1 MAAAN
6 PIRNKQLI
14 YDIAGYLKKQNE
26 RDYILFMLGIY
37 SGLRI
42 GDILKLK
49 VSDVRGQD
57 HFIVTEQKTGNV
69 RKIIINPELQQE
81 ITTYIEDKDDQDYL
95 MRSREKHNSP
105 ISRQRV
111 NQILSAIGDK
121 YKVRLSAHSLRKTFG
136 YHFYVQYGERHALP
150 MLMKIYG
157 HSRETHTLIY
167 IGVEQEYI
175 DRTLRNFRF

>member
-14 YDIAGYLKKQNE
+14 YEIAGYLKKQNE

-42 GDILKLK
+42 SDILKLK
-49 VSDVRGQD
+49 VSDVRECD
-57 HFIVTEQKTGNV
+57 YFIVTEQKTGNI

-81 ITTYIEDKDDQDYL
+81 IEKYIKGMEDEDCL
-95 MRSREKHNSP
+95 IRSREKYNRP

-111 NQILSAIGDK
+111 NQILEEVGDK

-150 MLMKIYG
+150 VLMKIYG
-157 HSRETHTLIY
+157 HSREMHTLLY
-167 IGVEQEYI
+167 IGVEQEYMDKI
-175 DRTLRNFRF
+175 LKKFRF

>member
-6 PIRNKQLI
+6 PIRDKQLI
-14 YDIAGYLKKQNE
+14 YDIAGYLKQKSE

-42 GDILKLK
+42 SDILKLK
-49 VSDVRGQD
+49 VSDVRGRD
-57 HFIVTEQKTGNV
+57 HFIVTEQKTGNI
-69 RKIIINPELQQE
+69 RKIVINPELQQE
-81 ITTYIEDKDDQDYL
+81 IANYIQEKEDEDYL
-95 MRSREKHNSP
+95 MRSRENYNRP

-111 NQILSAIGDK
+111 NQILNGVGDK

-136 YHFYVQYGERHALP
+136 YHFYVQYGERNALP
-150 MLMKIYG
+150 VLMKIYG
-157 HSRETHTLIY
+157 HSRETHTLLY
-167 IGVEQEYI
+167 IGVEQEYM

>member
-6 PIRNKQLI
+6 PIRDKQLI
-14 YDIAGYLKKQNE
+14 YDIAGYLRKQNE

-42 GDILKLK
+42 SDILKLK

-69 RKIIINPELQQE
+69 RKIIINPELQRE
-81 ITTYIEDKDDQDYL
+81 IAIYITGKDDEDYL
-95 MRSREKHNSP
+95 IRSRENYNRP

-111 NQILSAIGDK
+111 NQILEDVGDK
-121 YKVRLSAHSLRKTFG
+121 YNVHLTAHSLRKTFG

-157 HSRETHTLIY
+157 HSRETHTLLY